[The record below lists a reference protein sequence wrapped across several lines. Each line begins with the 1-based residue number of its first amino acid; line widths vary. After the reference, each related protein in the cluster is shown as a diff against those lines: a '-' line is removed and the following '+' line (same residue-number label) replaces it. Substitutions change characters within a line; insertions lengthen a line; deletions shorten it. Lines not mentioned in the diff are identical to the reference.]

1 MRTGRLPEKPWTVE
15 AVARL
20 LAAII
25 VCILM
30 GAVIAAVITYFG
42 VSPHKYPALFVAGVV
57 GALGCF
63 GGALCVLAR
72 PWPFEK
78 FLRNLLILLV
88 CVYGGFLLMFAIG
101 RLSGNHTESQNSTVR
116 ALIAVLSFQGAALIL
131 VQFFLR
137 RHHTNWTE
145 GFGFN
150 VNPQH
155 AVLLGL
161 GAGVVVLP
169 TVLGLQSV
177 SVHVLEGL
185 TFHPQE
191 QEAVEILR
199 ATSSWPDRFVLGI
212 ATIIIAPVAEEIIF
226 RGILYPAIK
235 RAGYPR
241 IALWGTA
248 LLFGLIHLN
257 VATFVPLTFLAV
269 VLVLL
274 YEHTGNLLTCITVH
288 SFFNAANFVALYLYD
303 QK

>member
-1 MRTGRLPEKPWTVE
+1 MRTGQLPEKPWTVE

-25 VCILM
+25 ICILI
-30 GAVIAAVITYFG
+30 GAVVAAVIAYIG
-42 VSPHKYPALFVAGVV
+42 VSPHKSPLLFIAGTA
-57 GALGCF
+57 GAFVCF
-63 GGALCVLAR
+63 GGAIRVLAK

-78 FLRNLLILLV
+78 YLRNLLVLLV

-101 RLSGNHTESQNSTVR
+101 RLSGNHPESQNSTVR

-137 RHHTNWTE
+137 QHHTNWTE
-145 GFGFN
+145 GFGLN
-150 VNPQH
+150 VNLRR

-169 TVLGLQSV
+169 TVLALQGISV
-177 SVHVLEGL
+177 VVLERL
-185 TFHPQE
+185 TIHPQE

-199 ATSSWPDRFVLGI
+199 ATESWSNRFILGI
-212 ATIIIAPVAEEIIF
+212 ATIIIAPVAEEVIF

-235 RAGYPR
+235 RTGHPR

-248 LLFGLIHLN
+248 VLFGLIHLN
-257 VATFVPLTFLAV
+257 LATFVPLTFLAL

-274 YEHTGNLLTCITVH
+274 YEYTGNLLTCITVH
-288 SFFNAANFVALYLYD
+288 SFFNAANFVALYY